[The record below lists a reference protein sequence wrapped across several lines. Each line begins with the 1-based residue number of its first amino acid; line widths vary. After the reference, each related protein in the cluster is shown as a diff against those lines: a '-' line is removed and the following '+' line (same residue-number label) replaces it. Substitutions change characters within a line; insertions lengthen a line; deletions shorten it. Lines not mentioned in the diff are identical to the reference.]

1 MTKFL
6 ECIYKLISSISQL
19 RKIDSKKKKEK
30 KTMNVLPDGFSIVA
44 TVMSHKLAKSFI
56 LENKMSI
63 RRYQHITFQYLH
75 FHQILKKG

>member
-1 MTKFL
+1 MYLQINFINITAKENRF
-6 ECIYKLISSISQL
+6 Q
-19 RKIDSKKKKEK
+19 KKKEK